1 MADATFWVGQTNDI
15 PIINADGNI
24 FEETQVA
31 TAAQTVFTLLTF
43 TYEPNTTSIFVHQ
56 NGILLRRGVDYTE
69 TASNTITLATGAT
82 AGDRLTFNAYALQQ
96 LIPPVVFNGL
106 PAGGSTNQVLVK
118 ASGSDYDAEWEN
130 ADAQTTLLDAARVNV
145 ASASTINLVAI
156 EDTTRNIQITGSVQ
170 IDGFQITNGQVWV
183 ARFSGSLV
191 LKNNANTVTQSSGDI
206 RVSSGDTCLIRAT
219 ADNVVEIIA
228 FSRASTGMA
237 KVKQDFRLTL
247 TTGVPV
253 TSTDVLAASTIYL
266 TPYVGNEISLYDGT
280 SWVTRTSAEISIAL
294 SGLTASRPYDIF
306 CYDNAGVPTLEL
318 LSWTSAAVRATAL
331 VRQDGFL
338 VKSGDTTR
346 RYLGSAYILTAT
358 TTEDSAR
365 RRLLFNYYN
374 RARKLLAR
382 VETVGSWNYTV
393 TTVRQANGNVLNQVE
408 FMLGVAEEIPEV
420 LLIASINNTGP
431 STVALSLGLDST
443 TTSNGCTCGYAGI
456 SGASAVVT
464 LTSKLTQMPAE
475 GYHFVSWNEVSQN
488 VGTTTWNGSSSILT
502 LNITSGI
509 SGAINT

>member
-170 IDGFQITNGQVWV
+170 IDGFQTTNGQVWV

-266 TPYVGNEISLYDGT
+266 TPYV
-280 SWVTRTSAEISIAL
+280 
-294 SGLTASRPYDIF
+294 
-306 CYDNAGVPTLEL
+306 
-318 LSWTSAAVRATAL
+318 
-331 VRQDGFL
+331 
-338 VKSGDTTR
+338 
-346 RYLGSAYILTAT
+346 
-358 TTEDSAR
+358 
-365 RRLLFNYYN
+365 
-374 RARKLLAR
+374 
-382 VETVGSWNYTV
+382 
-393 TTVRQANGNVLNQVE
+393 
-408 FMLGVAEEIPEV
+408 
-420 LLIASINNTGP
+420 
-431 STVALSLGLDST
+431 
-443 TTSNGCTCGYAGI
+443 
-456 SGASAVVT
+456 
-464 LTSKLTQMPAE
+464 
-475 GYHFVSWNEVSQN
+475 
-488 VGTTTWNGSSSILT
+488 
-502 LNITSGI
+502 
-509 SGAINT
+509 